1 MDGFGIVLLL
11 VGGFI
16 TVLAVADLIGQLI
29 VFPLLDRWA
38 ERKMREWDR

>member
-1 MDGFGIVLLL
+1 MDGFGIVLLF
-11 VGGFI
+11 VSGFI
-16 TVLAVADLIGQLI
+16 TLLAIAELIGQYI